1 MTKRFTIIALLVAFV
16 VVDANAQNRT
26 HRRRGALLGGLAGAA
41 IGAAI
46 GDKGN
51 NETAGALIGGAVGAV
66 AGGTMGDQKDR
77 RIEHNQQYH
86 SGHTYHPHH
95 QPHVYPQQPVH
106 ITPGPVYVPEQVV
119 VPQNK
124 GPQPI
129 HPQDVVNMV
138 NSGVSESLVIQQI
151 RINGVTQALTVN
163 DVIRLHQYG
172 VSEAIIN
179 AMQGTVTLG
188 NNLAPV
194 SNTPVVNVHNY
205 PAQAPAPVA
214 SPMVAPTSDPYGP
227 SIVAPAN

>member
-1 MTKRFTIIALLVAFV
+1 MTKRFTIVALLVAFV

-66 AGGTMGDQKDR
+66 AGGKIGDQKDR

-86 SGHTYHPHH
+86 SGHTYHP
-95 QPHVYPQQPVH
+95 QYVYPQQPVY
-106 ITPGPVYVPEQVV
+106 TAPAPVYVPEQIV
-119 VPQNK
+119 VPQNN

-129 HPQDVVNMV
+129 HPQDVVSMV
-138 NSGVSESLVIQQI
+138 RSGLSESLVIQQI
-151 RINGVTQALTVN
+151 QLNGVTHTLTVG
-163 DVIRLHQYG
+163 DVIKLHQYG
-172 VSEAIIN
+172 VSEPIIN
-179 AMQGTVTLG
+179 AMQGAATLTTG
-188 NNLAPV
+188 QVPAN
-194 SNTPVVNVHNY
+194 NTPVVNVHNY
-205 PAQAPAPVA
+205 PAQAPAPA
-214 SPMVAPTSDPYGP
+214 TGPTLAPTPAPYGP